1 LLLSGNNDVLRLFVL
16 ISIERTG
23 GVELWRQGRKA
34 AGLFAMEGLMG
45 KNIFRVFTSFVLVFL
60 LLSTFMIGTGLAAA
74 QEDTIMGTVV
84 KHGKDFVIES
94 DEGDY
99 IAKGKDLSKFVD
111 KLVEVTGTI
120 TESEKGNSIQVKSIE
135 EIQE

>member
-1 LLLSGNNDVLRLFVL
+1 MIR
-16 ISIERTG
+16 
-23 GVELWRQGRKA
+23 
-34 AGLFAMEGLMG
+34 
-45 KNIFRVFTSFVLVFL
+45 FTSRILIFLFLGVFL
-60 LLSTFMIGTGLAAA
+60 FSNCITGISLAA

-111 KLVEVTGTI
+111 KLVEVTGTV
-120 TESEKGNSIQVKSIE
+120 TESEKGNTIQVKSAE

>member
-1 LLLSGNNDVLRLFVL
+1 MARFVIKIFLSLFL
-16 ISIERTG
+16 G
-23 GVELWRQGRKA
+23 
-34 AGLFAMEGLMG
+34 
-45 KNIFRVFTSFVLVFL
+45 VFL
-60 LLSTFMIGTGLAAA
+60 FSNCITGITLAA

-111 KLVEVTGTI
+111 KLVEVTGVI

>member
-1 LLLSGNNDVLRLFVL
+1 M
-16 ISIERTG
+16 
-23 GVELWRQGRKA
+23 WRQGTKA
-34 AGLFAMEGLMG
+34 AGLIAMEGLMG
-45 KNIFRVFTSFVLVFL
+45 KNVFKVFTAFVLVLL
-60 LLSTFMIGTGLAAA
+60 LLSTFTIGTCSAAQAA

-84 KHGKDFVIES
+84 KHGKEFVIES

>member
-1 LLLSGNNDVLRLFVL
+1 MASKV
-16 ISIERTG
+16 
-23 GVELWRQGRKA
+23 
-34 AGLFAMEGLMG
+34 
-45 KNIFRVFTSFVLVFL
+45 FRVFSSFVIGL
-60 LLSTFMIGTGLAAA
+60 LLVSSLLIGIGSAA
-74 QEDTIMGTVV
+74 QEETIMGTVV

-99 IAKGKDLSKFVD
+99 IAKGKDLSKFID

-120 TESEKGNSIQVKSIE
+120 TESEKGNTIQVKSVE

>member
-1 LLLSGNNDVLRLFVL
+1 
-16 ISIERTG
+16 
-23 GVELWRQGRKA
+23 
-34 AGLFAMEGLMG
+34 MEGLMG
-45 KNIFRVFTSFVLVFL
+45 KNIFKVFTAFVLVFL
-60 LLSTFMIGTGLAAA
+60 LLSTFMIGAGMAAQAA